1 MPATTRQKRFVV
13 TGAALK
19 QRTKMPKGKP
29 HKERRTMTQ
38 IRSMLLA
45 SVAGLAMG
53 LTAGGASADQLLSGS
68 ITSAGAKLEG
78 VQVSAKKEGSTITTS
93 VYTDQNG
100 DYVFPPMA
108 DGKYQVWAQALG
120 FHTVKDAV
128 ELSAAKHQDFQLA
141 AMMDPEERYRQL
153 PPEMMVA
160 ALPDETPEDANIKK
174 IFTNECTGCHTPGYP
189 LQFKFDEAG
198 WNKIINLM
206 KVVPGSGVYPGAN
219 AKVSKIIEFNRK
231 ELAAYLA
238 RARGPGETSMTFKD
252 RPRPT
257 GEAGRVVWTTYD
269 LPLNPDAGIGTHG
282 VRAST
287 DVNDG
292 SDWSL
297 GITSKLAEMPHDG
310 GMDFDGNVYFTNNN
324 PNRLATIGKVN
335 AKTGEVKWLKVDRP
349 DGRAANAHGLA
360 RDANG
365 DFWFDVNPGRRSLG
379 KLDTKTEK
387 ISVYETPSS
396 MSPLGGAVTMDV
408 DGKGKIWA
416 SAPDGAVR
424 FDPET
429 EQFTDFKSLKPYN
442 SPKGTGMTYGAAGDR
457 DGNGWWAQMALD
469 TIGKGDVATGKATEV
484 SLPLIKNQLDS
495 VTPKAREF
503 YESYNELSF
512 NTPLPWSQGPRR
524 MGTDKNADVLW
535 VGNSWGSS
543 LARIDTKTGQTSIIP
558 FPDPAY
564 QPYHIAVDQHH
575 NVWGNLWTADRI
587 TKYDPAKGEWTMFDL
602 PTRGT
607 EIRHISLLEKDGVTK
622 VTVPIY
628 RDSKMGVMTLR
639 SEADIAA
646 LKAQAK

>member
-1 MPATTRQKRFVV
+1 MTHVRS
-13 TGAALK
+13 
-19 QRTKMPKGKP
+19 KM
-29 HKERRTMTQ
+29 
-38 IRSMLLA
+38 LA
-45 SVAGLAMG
+45 SVAGLVALG
-53 LTAGGASADQLLSGS
+53 LAAPACADQLLTGS
-68 ITSAGAKLEG
+68 IASATGQKLEG
-78 VQVSAKKEGSTITTS
+78 VQVSAKKDGSTITTS

-100 DYVFPPMA
+100 DYFFPPLA
-108 DGKYQVWAQALG
+108 DGKYRVWAQALG
-120 FHTVKDAV
+120 FQTATGAV
-128 ELSAAKHQDFQLA
+128 DLTATRHQDLKLA
-141 AMMDPEERYRQL
+141 AITDAEARYRQL

-160 ALPDETPEDANIKK
+160 ALPDATPEDANIKK

-219 AKVSKIIEFNRK
+219 AKVSQIIEFNRK
-231 ELAAYLA
+231 DLAAYLA
-238 RARGPGETSMTFKD
+238 RARGPGETSMKFKD

-257 GEAGRVVWTTYD
+257 GEAARVVWTTYD
-269 LPLNPDAGIGTHG
+269 LPLNPDAGIGTQG
-282 VRAST
+282 VKTA
-287 DVNDG
+287 DAVNDG
-292 SDWSL
+292 SDWSR
-297 GITSKLAEMPHDG
+297 GVTSKLGQMPHDG
-310 GMDFDGNVYFTNNN
+310 GMGLDGNIYFTNNN
-324 PNRLATIGKVN
+324 PNKLATIGKVDG
-335 AKTGEVKWLKVDRP
+335 KTGEVKWLKVDAAN
-349 DGRAANAHGLA
+349 GRAANAHGLV
-360 RDANG
+360 RDGNG
-365 DFWFDVNPGRRSLG
+365 DFWFDVNPGRRALG
-379 KLDTKTEK
+379 KLDAKTDK
-387 ISVYETPSS
+387 ISVYQTPSN

-424 FDPET
+424 FDPVT
-429 EQFTDFKSLKPYN
+429 EQFTDFKSIKPYN

-469 TIGKGDVATGKATEV
+469 TIGRGDIATGKATEV
-484 SLPLIKNQLDS
+484 SLPSMKEQMDR

-543 LARIDTKTGQTSIIP
+543 LARIDTKTLQTTIIP
-558 FPDPAY
+558 FPDSAY
-564 QPYHIAVDQHH
+564 QPYHIAVDQNH

-607 EIRHISLLEKDGVTK
+607 EIRHVSLLERDGVTK
-622 VTVPIY
+622 VIVPIY

-639 SEADIAA
+639 SDADLAA
-646 LKAQAK
+646 LKDKAK